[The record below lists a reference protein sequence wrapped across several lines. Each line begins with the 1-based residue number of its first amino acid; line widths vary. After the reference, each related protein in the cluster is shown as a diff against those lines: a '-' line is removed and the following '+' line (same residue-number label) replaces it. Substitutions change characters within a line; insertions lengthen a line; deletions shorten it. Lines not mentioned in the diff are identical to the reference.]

1 MTLFSQTDS
10 NYFRK
15 QNVEGTIVTLTDV
28 PTSFVLSLNKHNY
41 MPLVYN
47 VTNGDVYIQNEN
59 YALVRNISANNV
71 FIGSDV
77 TSSKPQGGITVK
89 SGAILNIE
97 ANDKTLINK
106 NFKVEKG
113 AKIILK

>member
-1 MTLFSQTDS
+1 MPSELFA
-10 NYFRK
+10 
-15 QNVEGTIVTLTDV
+15 L
-28 PTSFVLSLNKHNY
+28 
-41 MPLVYN
+41 
-47 VTNGDVYIQNEN
+47 EN

-97 ANDKTLINK
+97 ANGKTLINK